1 MGADPYP
8 KVPQP
13 AVGAVVFKEGRVLL
27 VRRAKD
33 PAAGT
38 WAIPGGRVRL
48 GETLQQAAER
58 EIREETGLIVK
69 AGAPVYTFDVIERD
83 QQGRVRFHYII
94 VDLAADY
101 VSGDLVAGDDALE
114 AGWFGPD
121 QWETI
126 AINPATLQFLK
137 SCSD

>member
-1 MGADPYP
+1 
-8 KVPQP
+8 
-13 AVGAVVFKEGRVLL
+13 
-27 VRRAKD
+27 
-33 PAAGT
+33 
-38 WAIPGGRVRL
+38 
-48 GETLQQAAER
+48 
-58 EIREETGLIVK
+58 
-69 AGAPVYTFDVIERD
+69 VIERD